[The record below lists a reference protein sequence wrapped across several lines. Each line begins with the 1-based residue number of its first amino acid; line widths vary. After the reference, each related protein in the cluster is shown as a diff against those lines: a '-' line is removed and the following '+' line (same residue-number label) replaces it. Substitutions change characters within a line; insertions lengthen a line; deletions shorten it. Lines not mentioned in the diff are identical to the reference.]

1 MDGNVVLLLVFLSRR
16 LVYSVRESNQRGLT
30 GTLASGALL
39 VKGGETT
46 NSWFRTVILQGELG
60 RYGPV
65 HIKSIRLQETF
76 PSLFIHLSCLTFQFH
91 GS

>member
-16 LVYSVRESNQRGLT
+16 LYSVRESNQRGLT

-46 NSWFRTVILQGELG
+46 NSWLYAF
-60 RYGPV
+60 
-65 HIKSIRLQETF
+65 
-76 PSLFIHLSCLTFQFH
+76 
-91 GS
+91 

>member
-1 MDGNVVLLLVFLSRR
+1 MDGNVVLLVFLSRR

-46 NSWFRTVILQGELG
+46 NSWLYAF
-60 RYGPV
+60 
-65 HIKSIRLQETF
+65 
-76 PSLFIHLSCLTFQFH
+76 
-91 GS
+91 

>member
-60 RYGPV
+60 RYAPV
-65 HIKSIRLQETF
+65 LRSSGR
-76 PSLFIHLSCLTFQFH
+76 SLAWVFDIVNIY
-91 GS
+91 

>member
-30 GTLASGALL
+30 GTFASGALL
-39 VKGGETT
+39 VKGGETAK
-46 NSWFRTVILQGELG
+46 SYFRTVILQGELG

-65 HIKSIRLQETF
+65 HIKSRYRKLF
-76 PSLFIHLSCLTFQFH
+76 LLFLFISPVLRSNSTVHE
-91 GS
+91 